1 MLAALESG
9 EGTLGQLIS
18 DQELYESL
26 LKLLV
31 DVQAV
36 VNELRENPRKYVPPI
51 KVF

>member
-1 MLAALESG
+1 M
-9 EGTLGQLIS
+9 GQLLT
-18 DQELYESL
+18 DQELYESM

-36 VNELRENPRKYVPPI
+36 VTELRENPRKYVPPI